1 MWISSRLFVICLL
14 LRFDATISEPFE
26 THLRGPG
33 FVMEPPGRVEFSNSS
48 GGWLDCSASG
58 SPQPTIDWVHA
69 DGTAVTEIHGVRRV
83 LRNGTLVLM
92 PFAAAAYHQD
102 IHNTIYRCIASNSVG
117 RIVSRDVQVRAVVAQ
132 AYKVDV
138 EVLSAS
144 RGCTAILR
152 CVVPTFVK
160 ELVRVVSWV
169 HEPAIYIYPSLQG
182 DGKFHLLPTGELL
195 IHNLQESDESQSFR
209 CRSMHRLTRQ
219 VVVSSPTRLR
229 INSHRGIISPSVV
242 EHTSHV
248 QVSQDE
254 GAVLLCVAQGCPSPE
269 YSWYTQ
275 NGAGPLP
282 VLSGPRVRLLG
293 PILAIEAV
301 TGEDSGVY
309 KCTASNVGGEASA
322 ELRLTVA
329 TPIQVE
335 IAPNVLSVHMGG
347 TAEFRCLVTS
357 NGSPVGMQNILWYKD
372 GRQLPSSGR
381 IEDTLV
387 VPRVSRENR
396 GMYQCVVRRPE
407 GDTFQATAELQL
419 GDAPPVLLYSFI
431 EQTLQ
436 PGPAVSLKCSAAGNP
451 TPQISWTLDGF
462 PLPSNGRFM
471 IGQYITVHGDVIS
484 HVNISHVM
492 VEDGGEYSCIAENRA
507 GRVEHAAR
515 LNIYGLPYIRL
526 IPKVTAVSGET
537 LNLKCPVAG
546 YPIEEIH
553 WERGGRELPDDI
565 RQRVQPDGSLTISP
579 VQKHTDSGVYT
590 CWARNKQGHSARR
603 SGEVTVIVPPRLSP
617 FQTSI
622 LQLNMGDRASLTC
635 SVVKGDLPLT
645 MNWRKDS
652 RPIDPTQHMSVKQVD
667 QYNSILVID
676 NLGSDHTGNYSC
688 VVRNSAAEVEN
699 SQALLV
705 NVPPII
711 EPFVFQDGLAEGM
724 RTRTV
729 CGVSRGDAPL
739 KLIWL
744 KDGEPLPDLL
754 GANVTMLDQYSS
766 LLSIPS
772 LSATHSGEYTCVAK
786 NPAAEIKYTALLQVK
801 VPPRWI
807 VEPVDANVERNRHIM
822 LHCQAQGVPTPSIVW
837 KKATGSK
844 SGEYEEVRERPFTK
858 LLGNGSMLLQ
868 HVKEDREGF
877 YLCQANNGIGTGI
890 GKVIQLKVNSSPYFS
905 STSRSVTVKKG
916 DTALLQCTVS
926 GDKPINI
933 VWMRSGKNTLNPS
946 TNYKISVK
954 QEATPDGV
962 SAELQIRTVDATD
975 SGPYF
980 CRATNL
986 YGNDQQ
992 LVQLQVQEPP
1002 QPPSVLEA
1010 AMISSRSVN
1019 LKWQPKAV
1027 STGDVSK
1034 YIVEYREADPILF
1047 IDQWQHIE
1055 VKDPPSYNAL
1065 IENLKPATRY
1075 AFRVIA
1081 EGNAGRS
1088 APSQEL
1094 IVRTE
1099 PQRPAGPP
1107 LSLSARPLSSTEL
1120 LISWVAPLPELRH
1133 GDIQGYN
1140 VGYRL
1145 ASSGNTAYN
1154 FTSVSGDGE
1163 GGNGELLLSGLSK
1176 FARYSI
1182 VVQAFNQVG
1191 PGPLSDATTAQT
1203 MEDVPSRPPED
1214 VRCAA
1219 LTSQSLQVSW
1229 QPPPI
1234 YHTNGLLQ
1242 GYKLVFEPIIDDI
1255 VPNKDEVESRKTT
1268 ALTTVLTG
1276 LRKYTNYSIQ
1286 VLAHTRMGDGALS
1299 KPLYCHT
1306 EEDVPEAPSDIK
1318 VVVSSPQSLYVS
1330 WLPPTEPNG
1339 VITKYS
1345 LYTRVV
1351 NGREEL
1357 NNEKRSLPSQQAYYE
1372 AKNLHPHM
1380 EYQFW
1385 VTASTRV
1392 GEGKSS
1398 RVSSQITTNRVPAR
1412 IISFGGPVVRPW
1424 RSTVTLPCAAVGK
1437 PKREWFKADVALRQG
1452 GLHNSQLLDT
1462 GDLIISSLQL
1472 ADSGNYSCQVDNGI
1486 GTDRLTHML
1495 LVQVP
1500 PSAPVLYVTSAT
1512 SSSILMHWKCGFTGN
1527 APITGYTLFYRRATG
1542 NTDEMQLSRHASS
1555 HELKGLVCGST
1566 YQIHLNAHNKVGS
1579 SPASIMLHVR
1589 TQGQA
1594 PGLPATTSLL
1604 APNSTSVLIRL
1615 HTWPDNGCPLMYF
1628 VLQYR
1633 AVTDDPDKEWI
1644 LVSNALK
1651 PQRRVVISNLQ
1662 SSTLYQLRMEAHNV
1676 AGVSQAEFSFVTLT
1690 KDGDPPPPEIVQR
1703 GQRGPSV
1710 FYGNINLLI
1719 PSIAAVSGMI
1729 CTIALVIVCYR
1740 HKQSNH
1746 IQKESLENRANSEAA
1761 QRERYYA
1768 TIHKVSMQNNDKI
1781 PETSEDISPYAT
1793 FQLSEAGNLSQ
1804 PHHGGPAN
1812 TLLHSFMYHER
1823 ALAEGCSSP
1832 PPAASKNR
1840 RRHSRKTEPESE
1852 ESESDQDQLT
1862 SSRTESSNQHEG
1874 KIKHSIIYHGAQS
1887 STSSDLSPMSEQKSL
1902 PRRGRSRYH
1911 HQQYQF
1917 STNTTPRHHNSN
1929 KSNNN
1934 ISTNTV
1940 TNTNTGT
1947 STSNPNKI
1955 LSPRNGTGNLKS
1967 ISSTFKSQD
1976 SIQCHI
1982 PTLVK
1987 SPSIST
1993 QQQKQFHKQQQLQQQ
2008 QQLNSKSGQN
2018 QTQNP
2023 TQTQCS
2029 SSNSSSL
2036 KQQQPLLIQPKLHQ
2050 LEPTSTH
2057 VNGQELMGLDGGVS
2071 TLASV
2076 VPVTCMPPSSQSQFR
2091 PIPHKS
2097 IMPAHEPHHNNHHQ
2111 GGTALLNPSTA
2122 LLSSKFF
2129 TAPTLPLPK

>member
-1 MWISSRLFVICLL
+1 MWISSRFFVIFLL
-14 LRFDATISEPFE
+14 LHLDTTCSEPFE
-26 THLRGPG
+26 AHLRGPG

-58 SPQPTIDWVHA
+58 SPQPTVDWVHA
-69 DGTAVTEIHGVRRV
+69 DGSAVTEIHGVRRV

-102 IHNTIYRCIASNSVG
+102 VHNTIYRCIASNSVG

-242 EHTSHV
+242 EHTAHV

-269 YSWYTQ
+269 YSWFTH

-309 KCTASNVGGEASA
+309 KCTAGNVGGEASA

-335 IAPNVLSVHMGG
+335 ISPNVLSVHMGG

-381 IEDTLV
+381 VEDTLV

-492 VEDGGEYSCIAENRA
+492 VEDGGEYACNAENRA
-507 GRVEHAAR
+507 GRVQHAAR

-579 VQKHTDSGVYT
+579 VQKNSDSGVYT

-603 SGEVTVIVPPRLSP
+603 SGEVTVIVPPS
-617 FQTSI
+617 
-622 LQLNMGDRASLTC
+622 
-635 SVVKGDLPLT
+635 
-645 MNWRKDS
+645 
-652 RPIDPTQHMSVKQVD
+652 
-667 QYNSILVID
+667 
-676 NLGSDHTGNYSC
+676 
-688 VVRNSAAEVEN
+688 
-699 SQALLV
+699 
-705 NVPPII
+705 I
-711 EPFVFQDGLAEGM
+711 EPFAFQEGLAEGM

-729 CGVSRGDAPL
+729 CGVSRGDPPL

-744 KDGEPLPDLL
+744 KDGDPLPDLL

-858 LLGNGSMLLQ
+858 LLGNGSLLLQ

-905 STSRSVTVKKG
+905 STSRSVMVKKG
-916 DTALLQCTVS
+916 DTALLQCAVS

-980 CRATNL
+980 CRASNL

-1002 QPPSVLEA
+1002 LPPSVLEA

-1019 LKWQPKAV
+1019 IKWQPKTLG
-1027 STGDVSK
+1027 TGDVTK
-1034 YIVEYREADPILF
+1034 YLVEFHEADPLF
-1047 IDQWQHIE
+1047 VEQWQQIE
-1055 VKDPPSYNAL
+1055 VKDPPHFNAL

-1081 EGNAGRS
+1081 EGSAGRS

-1140 VGYRL
+1140 VGYKL
-1145 ASSGNTAYN
+1145 SSSGNTAYN
-1154 FTSVSGDGE
+1154 FTSVSGDYD
-1163 GGNGELLLSGLSK
+1163 GGNGELLLSGLAK
-1176 FARYSI
+1176 FARYTV

-1191 PGPLSDATTAQT
+1191 PGPLSEPTAAQT

-1219 LTSQSLQVSW
+1219 LSSQSLQVSW

-1242 GYKLVFEPIIDDI
+1242 GYKLIFEPIIDDI
-1255 VPNKDEVESRKTT
+1255 QPSKDEVESRKTT
-1268 ALTTVLTG
+1268 ALTMVLTG

-1286 VLAHTRMGDGALS
+1286 VLAHTRMGDGVVS
-1299 KPLYCHT
+1299 KPLFCHS
-1306 EEDVPEAPSDIK
+1306 EEDVPEAPADIK
-1318 VVVSSPQSLYVS
+1318 VVSSSSQSLYIS

-1339 VITKYS
+1339 VITKFS

-1372 AKNLHPHM
+1372 AKGLHPHM

-1424 RSTVTLPCAAVGK
+1424 RSTVTLPCTAVGK

-1452 GLHNSQLLDT
+1452 GMHNSQLLDS

-1472 ADSGNYSCQVDNGI
+1472 ADGGNYSCQVDNGI
-1486 GTDRLTHML
+1486 GTDRLTHTLM
-1495 LVQVP
+1495 VQVP
-1500 PSAPVLYVTSAT
+1500 PTAPVLYVTSAT
-1512 SSSILMHWKCGFTGN
+1512 SSSILMHWKCDFTGN
-1527 APITGYTLFYRRATG
+1527 APITGYTLFYRRTNG
-1542 NTDEMQLSRHASS
+1542 NAEEMQLSRHASS

-1566 YQIHLNAHNKVGS
+1566 YQIHLSAQNKVGT
-1579 SPASIMLHVR
+1579 SPTSTMLHVR
-1589 TQGQA
+1589 TQGQS
-1594 PGLPATTSLL
+1594 PGHPASTALL
-1604 APNSTSVLIRL
+1604 APNSTSLLVRL
-1615 HTWPDNGCPLMYF
+1615 HSWPDNGCPLLYF
-1628 VLQYR
+1628 VLQYK
-1633 AVTDDPDKEWI
+1633 AVTEDPDAEWV

-1651 PQRRVVISNLQ
+1651 PQRRIVVNNLKP
-1662 SSTLYQLRMEAHNV
+1662 STLYQLRMEAHNV
-1676 AGVSQAEFSFVTLT
+1676 AGISQADFSFVTLT
-1690 KDGDPPPPEIVQR
+1690 KDGDPPPPEIVHRGHR
-1703 GQRGPSV
+1703 GQTTV
-1710 FYGNINLLI
+1710 IFANMNLLI
-1719 PSIAAVSGMI
+1719 PSIAAVSGLF
-1729 CTIALVIVCYR
+1729 CTIIMVIVCYR
-1740 HKQSNH
+1740 HMLKNAPPHAEQANH

-1793 FQLSEAGNLSQ
+1793 FQLSEAGGNMSQ

-1929 KSNNN
+1929 KMNNN
-1934 ISTNTV
+1934 TTS
-1940 TNTNTGT
+1940 NTNTT
-1947 STSNPNKI
+1947 ATNTTATPSTSSNSNKI
-1955 LSPRNGTGNLKS
+1955 LSPRGGNLKS

-1993 QQQKQFHKQQQLQQQ
+1993 QQQKQFHKQQQLQG
-2008 QQLNSKSGQN
+2008 SS
-2018 QTQNP
+2018 TNP
-2023 TQTQCS
+2023 QHS
-2029 SSNSSSL
+2029 STSNSNSSSL
-2036 KQQQPLLIQPKLHQ
+2036 KQQQPLLITPKLHQ
-2050 LEPTSTH
+2050 LDGSSP
-2057 VNGQELMGLDGGVS
+2057 GCQELMGLDGIGNGHSPLV
-2071 TLASV
+2071 A
-2076 VPVTCMPPSSQSQFR
+2076 CMPPSSQFR

-2097 IMPAHEPHHNNHHQ
+2097 IMPAHEPPHHHTTHQ
-2111 GGTALLNPSTA
+2111 QPHPHQQQLQQQSTLLNPSTA
-2122 LLSSKFF
+2122 MLSSKFF
-2129 TAPTLPLPK
+2129 TAPTLPK

>member
-1 MWISSRLFVICLL
+1 MWISSRFFVIFLL
-14 LRFDATISEPFE
+14 LHLDTTCSEPFE
-26 THLRGPG
+26 AHLRGPG

-58 SPQPTIDWVHA
+58 SPQPTVDWVHA
-69 DGTAVTEIHGVRRV
+69 DGSAVTEIHGVRRV

-102 IHNTIYRCIASNSVG
+102 VHNTIYRCIASNSVG

-242 EHTSHV
+242 EHTAHV

-269 YSWYTQ
+269 YSWFTH

-309 KCTASNVGGEASA
+309 KCTAGNVGGEASA

-335 IAPNVLSVHMGG
+335 ISPNVLSVHMGG

-381 IEDTLV
+381 VEDTLV

-492 VEDGGEYSCIAENRA
+492 VEDGGEYACNAENRA
-507 GRVEHAAR
+507 GRVQHAAR

-579 VQKHTDSGVYT
+579 VQKNSDSGVYT

-603 SGEVTVIVPPRLSP
+603 SGEVTVIVPPS
-617 FQTSI
+617 
-622 LQLNMGDRASLTC
+622 
-635 SVVKGDLPLT
+635 
-645 MNWRKDS
+645 
-652 RPIDPTQHMSVKQVD
+652 
-667 QYNSILVID
+667 
-676 NLGSDHTGNYSC
+676 
-688 VVRNSAAEVEN
+688 
-699 SQALLV
+699 
-705 NVPPII
+705 I
-711 EPFVFQDGLAEGM
+711 EPFAFQEGLAEGM

-729 CGVSRGDAPL
+729 CGVSRGDPPL

-744 KDGEPLPDLL
+744 KDGDPLPDLL

-858 LLGNGSMLLQ
+858 LLGNGSLLLQ

-905 STSRSVTVKKG
+905 STSRSVMVKKG
-916 DTALLQCTVS
+916 DTALLQCAVS

-980 CRATNL
+980 CRASNL

-1002 QPPSVLEA
+1002 LPPSVLEA

-1019 LKWQPKAV
+1019 IKWQPKTLG
-1027 STGDVSK
+1027 TGDVTK
-1034 YIVEYREADPILF
+1034 YLVEFHEADRSLPPALF
-1047 IDQWQHIE
+1047 VEQWQQIE
-1055 VKDPPSYNAL
+1055 VKDPPHFNAL

-1081 EGNAGRS
+1081 EGSAGRS

-1140 VGYRL
+1140 VGYKL
-1145 ASSGNTAYN
+1145 SSSGNTAYN
-1154 FTSVSGDGE
+1154 FTSVSGDYD
-1163 GGNGELLLSGLSK
+1163 GGNGELLLSGLAK
-1176 FARYSI
+1176 FARYTV

-1191 PGPLSDATTAQT
+1191 PGPLSEPTAAQT

-1219 LTSQSLQVSW
+1219 LSSQSLQVSW

-1242 GYKLVFEPIIDDI
+1242 GYKLIFEPIIDDI
-1255 VPNKDEVESRKTT
+1255 QPSKDEVESRKTT
-1268 ALTTVLTG
+1268 ALTMVLTG

-1286 VLAHTRMGDGALS
+1286 VLAHTRMGDGVVS
-1299 KPLYCHT
+1299 KPLFCHS
-1306 EEDVPEAPSDIK
+1306 EEDVPEAPADIK
-1318 VVVSSPQSLYVS
+1318 VVSSSSQSLYIS

-1339 VITKYS
+1339 VITKFS

-1372 AKNLHPHM
+1372 AKGLHPHM

-1424 RSTVTLPCAAVGK
+1424 RSTVTLPCTAVGK

-1452 GLHNSQLLDT
+1452 GMHNSQLLDS

-1472 ADSGNYSCQVDNGI
+1472 ADGGNYSCQVDNGI
-1486 GTDRLTHML
+1486 GTDRLTHTLM
-1495 LVQVP
+1495 VQVP
-1500 PSAPVLYVTSAT
+1500 PTAPVLYVTSAT
-1512 SSSILMHWKCGFTGN
+1512 SSSILMHWKCDFTGN
-1527 APITGYTLFYRRATG
+1527 APITGYTLFYRRTNG
-1542 NTDEMQLSRHASS
+1542 NAEEMQLSRHASS

-1566 YQIHLNAHNKVGS
+1566 YQIHLSAQNKVGT
-1579 SPASIMLHVR
+1579 SPTSTMLHVR
-1589 TQGQA
+1589 TQGQS
-1594 PGLPATTSLL
+1594 PGHPASTALL
-1604 APNSTSVLIRL
+1604 APNSTSLLVRL
-1615 HTWPDNGCPLMYF
+1615 HSWPDNGCPLLYF
-1628 VLQYR
+1628 VLQYK
-1633 AVTDDPDKEWI
+1633 AVTEDPDAEWV

-1651 PQRRVVISNLQ
+1651 PQRRIVVNNLKP
-1662 SSTLYQLRMEAHNV
+1662 STLYQLRMEAHNV
-1676 AGVSQAEFSFVTLT
+1676 AGISQADFSFVTLT
-1690 KDGDPPPPEIVQR
+1690 KDGDPPPPEIVHRGHR
-1703 GQRGPSV
+1703 GQTTV
-1710 FYGNINLLI
+1710 IFANMNLLI
-1719 PSIAAVSGMI
+1719 PSIAAVSGLF
-1729 CTIALVIVCYR
+1729 CTIIMVIVCYR
-1740 HKQSNH
+1740 HMLKNAPPHAEQANH

-1793 FQLSEAGNLSQ
+1793 FQLSEAGGNMSQ

-1929 KSNNN
+1929 KMNNN
-1934 ISTNTV
+1934 TTS
-1940 TNTNTGT
+1940 NTNTT
-1947 STSNPNKI
+1947 ATNTTATPSTSSNSNKI
-1955 LSPRNGTGNLKS
+1955 LSPRGGNLKS

-1993 QQQKQFHKQQQLQQQ
+1993 QQQKQFHKQQQLQG
-2008 QQLNSKSGQN
+2008 SS
-2018 QTQNP
+2018 TNP
-2023 TQTQCS
+2023 QHS
-2029 SSNSSSL
+2029 STSNSNSSSL
-2036 KQQQPLLIQPKLHQ
+2036 KQQQPLLITPKLHQ
-2050 LEPTSTH
+2050 LDGSSP
-2057 VNGQELMGLDGGVS
+2057 GCQELMGLDGIGNGHSPLV
-2071 TLASV
+2071 A
-2076 VPVTCMPPSSQSQFR
+2076 CMPPSSQFR

-2097 IMPAHEPHHNNHHQ
+2097 IMPAHEPPHHHTTHQ
-2111 GGTALLNPSTA
+2111 QPHPHQQQLQQQSTLLNPSTA
-2122 LLSSKFF
+2122 MLSSKFF
-2129 TAPTLPLPK
+2129 TAPTLPK

>member
-1 MWISSRLFVICLL
+1 MMMKVVYLLSVDSVFAVNYYYYYLFKCIVADVL
-14 LRFDATISEPFE
+14 FAEVFE

-69 DGTAVTEIHGVRRV
+69 DSTTVTEIHGVRRV
-83 LRNGTLVLM
+83 LRNGTMVLL
-92 PFAAAAYHQD
+92 PFPAAAYHQD
-102 IHNTIYRCIASNSVG
+102 VHNTIYRCVASNSVG
-117 RIVSRDVQVRAVVAQ
+117 RVVSRDVQVRAVVAQ

-195 IHNLQESDESQSFR
+195 IHNLQETDESQSFR

-229 INSHRGIISPSVV
+229 INSHRGIISPSIV
-242 EHTSHV
+242 EHTAHV

-269 YSWYTQ
+269 YSWYTH
-275 NGAGPLP
+275 NGPGPLP
-282 VLSGPRVRLLG
+282 VLSGPRIRLLG

-322 ELRLTVA
+322 ELRLSVA

-335 IAPNVLSVHMGG
+335 IQPNVLSVHMGG

-381 IEDTLV
+381 IEDTLIV
-387 VPRVSRENR
+387 ARVSRENR

-492 VEDGGEYSCIAENRA
+492 VEDGGEYACIAENRA
-507 GRVEHAAR
+507 GKVQHAAR

-565 RQRVQPDGSLTISP
+565 RQRVQPDGSLSISP
-579 VQKHTDSGVYT
+579 VQKNTDSGVYT

-603 SGEVTVIVPPRLSP
+603 SGEVTVIVPP
-617 FQTSI
+617 
-622 LQLNMGDRASLTC
+622 
-635 SVVKGDLPLT
+635 
-645 MNWRKDS
+645 
-652 RPIDPTQHMSVKQVD
+652 
-667 QYNSILVID
+667 
-676 NLGSDHTGNYSC
+676 
-688 VVRNSAAEVEN
+688 
-699 SQALLV
+699 
-705 NVPPII
+705 II
-711 EPFVFQDGLAEGM
+711 EPFAFQDGLAEGM

-729 CGVSRGDAPL
+729 CGVSRGDPPL
-739 KLIWL
+739 KLLWL

-772 LSATHSGEYTCVAK
+772 LSASHSGEYTCVAK
-786 NPAAEIKYTALLQVK
+786 NPAAEIKYTAVLQVK

-807 VEPVDANVERNRHIM
+807 VEPTDANVERNRHIM

-858 LLGNGSMLLQ
+858 LLSNGSLLLQ

-877 YLCQANNGIGTGI
+877 YLCQANNAIGTGI

-905 STSRSVTVKKG
+905 STSRSVAVKKG
-916 DTALLQCTVS
+916 DSALLQCTVS

-962 SAELQIRTVDATD
+962 SAELQIRSVDATD

-980 CRATNL
+980 CRASNL

-1010 AMISSRSVN
+1010 TMISSRSVN
-1019 LKWQPKAV
+1019 LKWQPKSQNV
-1027 STGDVSK
+1027 VDVSK
-1034 YIVEYREADPILF
+1034 YIVEFKEVDTSHF
-1047 IDQWQHIE
+1047 IEQWQHVDI
-1055 VKDPPSYNAL
+1055 KDPPSYNAL

-1081 EGNAGRS
+1081 EGTAGRS

-1094 IVRTE
+1094 ILRTE
-1099 PQRPAGPP
+1099 PQRPAGSP
-1107 LSLSARPLSSTEL
+1107 LNLSVRPLSSTEL
-1120 LISWVAPLPELRH
+1120 LVSWIAPLAELRH

-1140 VGYRL
+1140 VGYKL
-1145 ASSGNTAYN
+1145 SSSGNTAYN
-1154 FTSVSGDGE
+1154 FTSVSGDGD
-1163 GGNGELLLSGLSK
+1163 GGTGELLLTGLQK
-1176 FARYSI
+1176 FARYNV

-1191 PGPLSDATTAQT
+1191 PGPLSEAASAQT

-1214 VRCAA
+1214 IRCAA

-1234 YHTNGLLQ
+1234 HHTNGLLQ
-1242 GYKLVFEPIIDDI
+1242 GYKLIYEPILDDYS
-1255 VPNKDEVESRKTT
+1255 PSKDEVESRKTT

-1286 VLAHTRMGDGALS
+1286 VLAHTRMGDGSLS
-1299 KPLYCHT
+1299 NPLYCHT
-1306 EEDVPEAPSDIK
+1306 EEDVPEAPADIK

-1330 WLPPTEPNG
+1330 WLLPTEPNG
-1339 VITKYS
+1339 VITKYN

-1351 NGREEL
+1351 NGHEEL

-1372 AKNLHPHM
+1372 AKNLHPHI

-1398 RVSSQITTNRVPAR
+1398 RVASQITTNRVPAR
-1412 IISFGGPVVRPW
+1412 IVSFGGPIVRPW
-1424 RSTVTLPCAAVGK
+1424 RSTVTLPCTAVGK
-1437 PKREWFKADVALRQG
+1437 PKREWFKTDMPLRQG
-1452 GLHNSQLLDT
+1452 GLHNSQLLDS
-1462 GDLIISSLQL
+1462 GDLIISNLQIS
-1472 ADSGNYSCQVDNGI
+1472 DSGNYSCQVDNGI
-1486 GTDRLTHML
+1486 GTDRLTHTL

-1527 APITGYTLFYRRATG
+1527 APITGYTLYYRRASG
-1542 NTDEMQLSRHASS
+1542 NMEEMQLSRHASS

-1566 YQIHLNAHNKVGS
+1566 YQIHLTAQNKVGI
-1579 SPASIMLHVR
+1579 SPASITLHVR
-1589 TQGQA
+1589 TQGQS
-1594 PGLPATTSLL
+1594 PGTPSTTTLI

-1615 HTWPDNGCPLMYF
+1615 HTWPDNGCPMLYF

-1633 AVTDDPDKEWI
+1633 PVTDAVERDWI

-1651 PQRRVVISNLQ
+1651 PQRRFTISGLQ

-1676 AGVSQAEFSFVTLT
+1676 AGVSEAEFSFVTLT
-1690 KDGDPPPPEIVQR
+1690 KEGDPPPPEIVQR
-1703 GQRGPSV
+1703 GQRGSNV
-1710 FYGNINLLI
+1710 FYGNVNLLI
-1719 PSIAAVSGMI
+1719 PSIATLSGMI
-1729 CTIALVIVCYR
+1729 CTLALVFMCYR
-1740 HKQSNH
+1740 HKQAGR
-1746 IQKESLENRANSEAA
+1746 IQKESLENRQNSEAA

-1793 FQLSEAGNLSQ
+1793 FQLSESGNMSQ
-1804 PHHGGPAN
+1804 PHHAGPAN

-1823 ALAEGCSSP
+1823 ALTEGCSSP
-1832 PPAASKNR
+1832 PPAASSKNR

-1852 ESESDQDQLT
+1852 ESESDPDQLT
-1862 SSRTESSNQHEG
+1862 SSRTESSNQPEG

-1902 PRRGRSRYH
+1902 PRRGRSRH
-1911 HQQYQF
+1911 GGGAIRTLHPLQLQAECNVMPTSDFHQMPLEVGLPSERNELPEVDCVDDVETLKKLKLGLR
-1917 STNTTPRHHNSN
+1917 STLWSRP
-1929 KSNNN
+1929 
-1934 ISTNTV
+1934 
-1940 TNTNTGT
+1940 
-1947 STSNPNKI
+1947 
-1955 LSPRNGTGNLKS
+1955 
-1967 ISSTFKSQD
+1967 SSTTSHLQQKHQPQHHENRPTSQP
-1976 SIQCHI
+1976 QLQQMPQH
-1982 PTLVK
+1982 
-1987 SPSIST
+1987 
-1993 QQQKQFHKQQQLQQQ
+1993 QQQKSLLSIHKQQLAAASQQLIQQQ
-2008 QQLNSKSGQN
+2008 QPHRQQHSPATSQKHLSEKSDY
-2018 QTQNP
+2018 
-2023 TQTQCS
+2023 S
-2029 SSNSSSL
+2029 
-2036 KQQQPLLIQPKLHQ
+2036 I
-2050 LEPTSTH
+2050 
-2057 VNGQELMGLDGGVS
+2057 
-2071 TLASV
+2071 SV
-2076 VPVTCMPPSSQSQFR
+2076 
-2091 PIPHKS
+2091 
-2097 IMPAHEPHHNNHHQ
+2097 
-2111 GGTALLNPSTA
+2111 
-2122 LLSSKFF
+2122 
-2129 TAPTLPLPK
+2129 

>member
-1 MWISSRLFVICLL
+1 MWISSRFFVIFLL
-14 LRFDATISEPFE
+14 LHLDTTCSEPFE
-26 THLRGPG
+26 AHLRGPG

-58 SPQPTIDWVHA
+58 SPQPTVDWVHA
-69 DGTAVTEIHGVRRV
+69 DGSAVTEIHGVRRV

-102 IHNTIYRCIASNSVG
+102 VHNTIYRCIASNSVG

-242 EHTSHV
+242 EHTAHV

-269 YSWYTQ
+269 YSWFTH

-309 KCTASNVGGEASA
+309 KCTAGNVGGEASA

-335 IAPNVLSVHMGG
+335 ISPNVLSVHMGG

-381 IEDTLV
+381 VEDTLV

-492 VEDGGEYSCIAENRA
+492 VEDGGEYACIAENRA
-507 GRVEHAAR
+507 GRVQHAAR

-579 VQKHTDSGVYT
+579 VQKNSDSGVYT

-603 SGEVTVIVPPRLSP
+603 SGEVTVIVPPS
-617 FQTSI
+617 
-622 LQLNMGDRASLTC
+622 
-635 SVVKGDLPLT
+635 
-645 MNWRKDS
+645 
-652 RPIDPTQHMSVKQVD
+652 
-667 QYNSILVID
+667 
-676 NLGSDHTGNYSC
+676 
-688 VVRNSAAEVEN
+688 
-699 SQALLV
+699 
-705 NVPPII
+705 I
-711 EPFVFQDGLAEGM
+711 EPFAFQEGLAEGM

-729 CGVSRGDAPL
+729 CGVSRGDPPL

-744 KDGEPLPDLL
+744 KDGDPLPDLL

-858 LLGNGSMLLQ
+858 LLGNGSLLLQ

-905 STSRSVTVKKG
+905 STSRSVMVKKG
-916 DTALLQCTVS
+916 DTALLQCAVS

-933 VWMRSGKNTLNPS
+933 VWLRSGKNTLNPS

-980 CRATNL
+980 CRASNL

-1002 QPPSVLEA
+1002 LPPSVLEA

-1019 LKWQPKAV
+1019 IKWQPKTMG
-1027 STGDVSK
+1027 TGDVTK
-1034 YIVEYREADPILF
+1034 YLVEFRESDPLF
-1047 IDQWQHIE
+1047 VEQWQQIE
-1055 VKDPPSYNAL
+1055 VKDPPMFNAM

-1081 EGNAGRS
+1081 EGSAGRS

-1140 VGYRL
+1140 VGYKL
-1145 ASSGNTAYN
+1145 SSSGNTAYN
-1154 FTSVSGDGE
+1154 FTSVAGDYD
-1163 GGNGELLLSGLSK
+1163 GGNGELLLSGLAK
-1176 FARYSI
+1176 FARYNV

-1191 PGPLSDATTAQT
+1191 PGPLSEPTGAQT

-1219 LTSQSLQVSW
+1219 LSSQSLQVSW

-1255 VPNKDEVESRKTT
+1255 QPSKDEVESRKTT
-1268 ALTTVLTG
+1268 ALTMVLTG

-1286 VLAHTRMGDGALS
+1286 VLAHTRMGDGVVS
-1299 KPLYCHT
+1299 KPLFCHS
-1306 EEDVPEAPSDIK
+1306 EEDVPEAPADIK
-1318 VVVSSPQSLYVS
+1318 VVSSSSQSLYIS
-1330 WLPPTEPNG
+1330 WLPPNEPNG

-1372 AKNLHPHM
+1372 AKGLHPHM

-1412 IISFGGPVVRPW
+1412 IISFGGSVVRPW
-1424 RSTVTLPCAAVGK
+1424 RSTVTLPCTAVGK
-1437 PKREWFKADVALRQG
+1437 PKREWFKSDVALRQG
-1452 GLHNSQLLDT
+1452 GMHNSQLLDS

-1472 ADSGNYSCQVDNGI
+1472 ADGGNYSCQVDNGI
-1486 GTDRLTHML
+1486 GTDRLTHTLM
-1495 LVQVP
+1495 VQVP
-1500 PSAPVLYVTSAT
+1500 PTAPVLYVTSAT

-1527 APITGYTLFYRRATG
+1527 APITGYTLFYRRTNG

-1566 YQIHLNAHNKVGS
+1566 YQIHLSAQNKVGT
-1579 SPASIMLHVR
+1579 SPTSTMLHVR
-1589 TQGQA
+1589 TQGQS
-1594 PGLPATTSLL
+1594 PGHPASTALL
-1604 APNSTSVLIRL
+1604 APNSTSLLVRL
-1615 HTWPDNGCPLMYF
+1615 HSWPDNGCPLLYF

-1633 AVTDDPDKEWI
+1633 AVTEDPDAEWV

-1651 PQRRVVISNLQ
+1651 PQRRIVVNNLTP
-1662 SSTLYQLRMEAHNV
+1662 STLYQLRMEAHNV
-1676 AGVSQAEFSFVTLT
+1676 AGISQADFTFVTLT
-1690 KDGDPPPPEIVQR
+1690 KDGDPPPPEIVHRGHR
-1703 GQRGPSV
+1703 GQTTV
-1710 FYGNINLLI
+1710 IFANMNLLI
-1719 PSIAAVSGMI
+1719 PSIAAVSGMF
-1729 CTIALVIVCYR
+1729 CTIIMVIVCYR
-1740 HKQSNH
+1740 HMLKNAQPHAEQANH

-1793 FQLSEAGNLSQ
+1793 FQLSEAGGNMSQ

-1902 PRRGRSRYH
+1902 PRRGRSRAGILRTLH
-1911 HQQYQF
+1911 PLQLQAEC
-1917 STNTTPRHHNSN
+1917 TTGAFHRTEDGGGLGERIELAEVEVDVDTI
-1929 KSNNN
+1929 K
-1934 ISTNTV
+1934 
-1940 TNTNTGT
+1940 
-1947 STSNPNKI
+1947 K
-1955 LSPRNGTGNLKS
+1955 LKLGQRS
-1967 ISSTFKSQD
+1967 SLWSRPSSTTSQ
-1976 SIQCHI
+1976 
-1982 PTLVK
+1982 L
-1987 SPSIST
+1987 
-1993 QQQKQFHKQQQLQQQ
+1993 QQEHHQQQ
-2008 QQLNSKSGQN
+2008 QQQHQKHHQQQQQQHHQQQQQQAPQQPQPHKRAHSKSPQP
-2018 QTQNP
+2018 Q
-2023 TQTQCS
+2023 
-2029 SSNSSSL
+2029 
-2036 KQQQPLLIQPKLHQ
+2036 QQQPLQQQRQQQHSPA
-2050 LEPTSTH
+2050 P
-2057 VNGQELMGLDGGVS
+2057 GQ
-2071 TLASV
+2071 
-2076 VPVTCMPPSSQSQFR
+2076 
-2091 PIPHKS
+2091 K
-2097 IMPAHEPHHNNHHQ
+2097 
-2111 GGTALLNPSTA
+2111 
-2122 LLSSKFF
+2122 LLSEKSDYSISV
-2129 TAPTLPLPK
+2129 

>member
-1 MWISSRLFVICLL
+1 MWISSRLFVIFLL
-14 LRFDATISEPFE
+14 LHLETTCSEPFE
-26 THLRGPG
+26 AHLRGPG

-69 DGTAVTEIHGVRRV
+69 DGSAVTEIHGVRRV

-102 IHNTIYRCIASNSVG
+102 VHNTIYRCIASNSVG

-242 EHTSHV
+242 EHTAHV

-269 YSWYTQ
+269 YSWYTH

-335 IAPNVLSVHMGG
+335 ISPNVLSVHMGG

-381 IEDTLV
+381 VEDTLV

-492 VEDGGEYSCIAENRA
+492 VEDGGEYACIAENRA
-507 GRVEHAAR
+507 GRVQHAAR

-579 VQKHTDSGVYT
+579 VQKNSDSGVYT

-603 SGEVTVIVPPRLSP
+603 SGEVTVIVPPKVSP

-645 MNWRKDS
+645 INWRKDG

-667 QYNSILVID
+667 QYNSILVIE

-705 NVPPII
+705 N
-711 EPFVFQDGLAEGM
+711 
-724 RTRTV
+724 
-729 CGVSRGDAPL
+729 
-739 KLIWL
+739 
-744 KDGEPLPDLL
+744 
-754 GANVTMLDQYSS
+754 
-766 LLSIPS
+766 
-772 LSATHSGEYTCVAK
+772 
-786 NPAAEIKYTALLQVK
+786 

-858 LLGNGSMLLQ
+858 LLGNGSLLLQ

-905 STSRSVTVKKG
+905 STSRSVMVKKG
-916 DTALLQCTVS
+916 DTALLQCAVS

-980 CRATNL
+980 CRASNL

-1019 LKWQPKAV
+1019 LKWQPKTLG
-1027 STGDVSK
+1027 TGDVSK
-1034 YIVEYREADPILF
+1034 YLVEFREADPALF
-1047 IDQWQHIE
+1047 VEQWQQVE
-1055 VKDPPSYNAL
+1055 VKDPPTFNAM

-1081 EGNAGRS
+1081 EGSAGRS

-1107 LSLSARPLSSTEL
+1107 LNLSARPLSSTEL

-1140 VGYRL
+1140 VGYKL
-1145 ASSGNTAYN
+1145 ANSGNTAYN
-1154 FTSVSGDGE
+1154 FTSVSGDGD
-1163 GGNGELLLSGLSK
+1163 GGNGELLLSGLAK
-1176 FARYSI
+1176 FQRYNV

-1191 PGPLSDATTAQT
+1191 PGPLSEPATSQT
-1203 MEDVPSRPPED
+1203 MEDVPSRSPED

-1219 LTSQSLQVSW
+1219 LSSQSLQVSW

-1242 GYKLVFEPIIDDI
+1242 GYKLIFEPIIDDI
-1255 VPNKDEVESRKTT
+1255 QPSKDEVESRKTT
-1268 ALTTVLTG
+1268 ALTMVLTG

-1286 VLAHTRMGDGALS
+1286 VLAHTRMGDGVLS
-1299 KPLYCHT
+1299 KPLYCHS
-1306 EEDVPEAPSDIK
+1306 EEDVPEAPADIK
-1318 VVVSSPQSLYVS
+1318 VVVSSSQSLYIS

-1339 VITKYS
+1339 VITKFS

-1372 AKNLHPHM
+1372 AKGLHPHM

-1398 RVSSQITTNRVPAR
+1398 RVASQITTNRIPAR

-1424 RSTVTLPCAAVGK
+1424 RSTVTLPCTAVGK
-1437 PKREWFKADVALRQG
+1437 PKRDWFKSDVVLRQG
-1452 GLHNSQLLDT
+1452 GVHNTQLLDT
-1462 GDLIISSLQL
+1462 GDLIISSLEL
-1472 ADSGNYSCQVDNGI
+1472 ADGGNYSCQVDNGI
-1486 GTDRLTHML
+1486 GTDRLTHILM
-1495 LVQVP
+1495 VQVP
-1500 PSAPVLYVTSAT
+1500 PSAPTLYVTSAT

-1527 APITGYTLFYRRATG
+1527 APITGYTLFYRRGNG

-1566 YQIHLNAHNKVGS
+1566 YQIYLSAQNKVGP
-1579 SPASIMLHVR
+1579 SPSSIMLHVR
-1589 TQGQA
+1589 TQGQS
-1594 PGLPATTSLL
+1594 PGQPSSTALL
-1604 APNSTSVLIRL
+1604 APNSTSLLVRL
-1615 HTWPDNGCPLMYF
+1615 HSWPDNGCPILYF
-1628 VLQYR
+1628 VLQYK
-1633 AVTDDPDKEWI
+1633 AMTDDPDAEWVM
-1644 LVSNALK
+1644 VSNALK
-1651 PQRRVVISNLQ
+1651 PQRRLVVPNLLP
-1662 SSTLYQLRMEAHNV
+1662 STLYHLRMEAHNV
-1676 AGVSQAEFSFVTLT
+1676 AGQSSAEFSFVTLT

-1703 GQRGPSV
+1703 GHRGTTV

-1719 PSIAAVSGMI
+1719 PSIAALSGMI
-1729 CTIALVIVCYR
+1729 CTIVMVIICYR
-1740 HKQSNH
+1740 NMLKNARPLAEQSAH
-1746 IQKESLENRANSEAA
+1746 SQKESLENRANSEAA

-1793 FQLSEAGNLSQ
+1793 FQLSEGAGNMSQ

-1902 PRRGRSRYH
+1902 PRRGRSRAGILRTLH
-1911 HQQYQF
+1911 PLQLQAECSGGGAFRHQTQDGGLGERIELAEVECDVD
-1917 STNTTPRHHNSN
+1917 TI
-1929 KSNNN
+1929 K
-1934 ISTNTV
+1934 
-1940 TNTNTGT
+1940 
-1947 STSNPNKI
+1947 K
-1955 LSPRNGTGNLKS
+1955 LKLGQRS
-1967 ISSTFKSQD
+1967 SLWSRPSSTTSQ
-1976 SIQCHI
+1976 
-1982 PTLVK
+1982 L
-1987 SPSIST
+1987 
-1993 QQQKQFHKQQQLQQQ
+1993 QQEHQQQ
-2008 QQLNSKSGQN
+2008 QQQQQRQQQQQQQQQQPHKRAHSKSPQP
-2018 QTQNP
+2018 Q
-2023 TQTQCS
+2023 
-2029 SSNSSSL
+2029 
-2036 KQQQPLLIQPKLHQ
+2036 QQQPLQQQRQQQHSPA
-2050 LEPTSTH
+2050 P
-2057 VNGQELMGLDGGVS
+2057 GQ
-2071 TLASV
+2071 
-2076 VPVTCMPPSSQSQFR
+2076 
-2091 PIPHKS
+2091 K
-2097 IMPAHEPHHNNHHQ
+2097 
-2111 GGTALLNPSTA
+2111 
-2122 LLSSKFF
+2122 LLSEKSDYSISV
-2129 TAPTLPLPK
+2129 

>member
-1 MWISSRLFVICLL
+1 MWISSRLFVIFLL
-14 LRFDATISEPFE
+14 LHLETTCSEPFE
-26 THLRGPG
+26 AHLRGPG

-69 DGTAVTEIHGVRRV
+69 DGSAVTEIHGVRRV

-102 IHNTIYRCIASNSVG
+102 VHNTIYRCIASNSVG

-242 EHTSHV
+242 EHTAHV

-269 YSWYTQ
+269 YSWYTH

-335 IAPNVLSVHMGG
+335 ISPNVLSVHMGG

-381 IEDTLV
+381 VEDTLV

-492 VEDGGEYSCIAENRA
+492 VEDGGEYACIAENRA
-507 GRVEHAAR
+507 GRVQHAAR

-579 VQKHTDSGVYT
+579 VQKNSDSGVYT

-603 SGEVTVIVPPRLSP
+603 SGEVTVIVPPKVSP

-645 MNWRKDS
+645 INWRKDG

-667 QYNSILVID
+667 QYNSILVIE

-705 NVPPII
+705 N
-711 EPFVFQDGLAEGM
+711 
-724 RTRTV
+724 
-729 CGVSRGDAPL
+729 
-739 KLIWL
+739 
-744 KDGEPLPDLL
+744 
-754 GANVTMLDQYSS
+754 
-766 LLSIPS
+766 
-772 LSATHSGEYTCVAK
+772 
-786 NPAAEIKYTALLQVK
+786 

-858 LLGNGSMLLQ
+858 LLGNGSLLLQ

-905 STSRSVTVKKG
+905 STSRSVMVKKG
-916 DTALLQCTVS
+916 DTALLQCAVS

-980 CRATNL
+980 CRASNL

-1019 LKWQPKAV
+1019 LKWQPKTLG
-1027 STGDVSK
+1027 TGDVSK
-1034 YIVEYREADPILF
+1034 YLVEFREADPLF
-1047 IDQWQHIE
+1047 VEQWQQVE
-1055 VKDPPSYNAL
+1055 VKDPPTFNAM

-1081 EGNAGRS
+1081 EGSAGRS

-1107 LSLSARPLSSTEL
+1107 LNLSARPLSSTEL

-1140 VGYRL
+1140 VGYKL
-1145 ASSGNTAYN
+1145 ANSGNTAYN
-1154 FTSVSGDGE
+1154 FTSVSGDGD
-1163 GGNGELLLSGLSK
+1163 GGNGELLLSGLAK
-1176 FARYSI
+1176 FQRYNV

-1191 PGPLSDATTAQT
+1191 PGPLSEPATSQT
-1203 MEDVPSRPPED
+1203 MEDVPSRSPED

-1219 LTSQSLQVSW
+1219 LSSQSLQVSW

-1242 GYKLVFEPIIDDI
+1242 GYKLIFEPIIDDI
-1255 VPNKDEVESRKTT
+1255 QPSKDEVESRKTT
-1268 ALTTVLTG
+1268 ALTMVLTG

-1286 VLAHTRMGDGALS
+1286 VLAHTRMGDGVLS
-1299 KPLYCHT
+1299 KPLYCHS
-1306 EEDVPEAPSDIK
+1306 EEDVPEAPADIK
-1318 VVVSSPQSLYVS
+1318 VVVSSSQSLYIS

-1339 VITKYS
+1339 VITKFS

-1372 AKNLHPHM
+1372 AKGLHPHM

-1398 RVSSQITTNRVPAR
+1398 RVASQITTNRIPAR

-1424 RSTVTLPCAAVGK
+1424 RSTVTLPCTAVGK
-1437 PKREWFKADVALRQG
+1437 PKRDWFKSDVVLRQG
-1452 GLHNSQLLDT
+1452 GVHNTQLLDT
-1462 GDLIISSLQL
+1462 GDLIISSLEL
-1472 ADSGNYSCQVDNGI
+1472 ADGGNYSCQVDNGI
-1486 GTDRLTHML
+1486 GTDRLTHILM
-1495 LVQVP
+1495 VQVP
-1500 PSAPVLYVTSAT
+1500 PSAPTLYVTSAT

-1527 APITGYTLFYRRATG
+1527 APITGYTLFYRRGNG

-1566 YQIHLNAHNKVGS
+1566 YQIYLSAQNKVGP
-1579 SPASIMLHVR
+1579 SPSSIMLHVR
-1589 TQGQA
+1589 TQGQS
-1594 PGLPATTSLL
+1594 PGQPSSTALL
-1604 APNSTSVLIRL
+1604 APNSTSLLVRL
-1615 HTWPDNGCPLMYF
+1615 HSWPDNGCPILYF
-1628 VLQYR
+1628 VLQYK
-1633 AVTDDPDKEWI
+1633 AMTDDPDAEWVM
-1644 LVSNALK
+1644 VSNALK
-1651 PQRRVVISNLQ
+1651 PQRRLVVPNLLP
-1662 SSTLYQLRMEAHNV
+1662 STLYHLRMEAHNV
-1676 AGVSQAEFSFVTLT
+1676 AGQSSAEFSFVTLT

-1703 GQRGPSV
+1703 GHRGTTV

-1719 PSIAAVSGMI
+1719 PSIAALSGMI
-1729 CTIALVIVCYR
+1729 CTIVMVIICYR
-1740 HKQSNH
+1740 NMLKNARPLAEQSAH
-1746 IQKESLENRANSEAA
+1746 SQKESLENRANSEAA

-1793 FQLSEAGNLSQ
+1793 FQLSEGAGNMSQ

-1929 KSNNN
+1929 KMNNNTSNNINTTNMN
-1934 ISTNTV
+1934 INMNMNSTATNT
-1940 TNTNTGT
+1940 TATP
-1947 STSNPNKI
+1947 STSNSNKI
-1955 LSPRNGTGNLKS
+1955 LSPRGGGNLKS

-1993 QQQKQFHKQQQLQQQ
+1993 QQQKQFHKQQVLGSTNGSSSNGNG
-2008 QQLNSKSGQN
+2008 NSNSN
-2018 QTQNP
+2018 MSCNP
-2023 TQTQCS
+2023 N
-2029 SSNSSSL
+2029 SNSSSL
-2036 KQQQPLLIQPKLHQ
+2036 KQQQPLLITPKLHQ
-2050 LEPTSTH
+2050 LEAGSGP
-2057 VNGQELMGLDGGVS
+2057 QELMGLDGIGGSPLV
-2071 TLASV
+2071 A
-2076 VPVTCMPPSSQSQFR
+2076 CMPPSSQFR

-2097 IMPAHEPHHNNHHQ
+2097 SIMPAHEPPHHQ
-2111 GGTALLNPSTA
+2111 NHSNHLPPHHPSSGSTLLNPSTA
-2122 LLSSKFF
+2122 MLSSKFF
-2129 TAPTLPLPK
+2129 TAPTLPK